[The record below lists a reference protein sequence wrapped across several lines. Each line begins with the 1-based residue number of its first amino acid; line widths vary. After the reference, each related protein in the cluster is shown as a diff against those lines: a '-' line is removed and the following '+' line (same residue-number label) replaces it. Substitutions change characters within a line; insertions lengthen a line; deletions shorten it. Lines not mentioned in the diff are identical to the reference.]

1 MLEHG
6 LAPTTGA
13 YEIEQSL
20 RFNDV
25 DSPYLTWKP
34 ATAGNRKTW
43 TFSTWIKPAE
53 LANTNGGQDALFSAY
68 TDNDNRIQL
77 YLEDTTSN
85 RLNVYAVEGATA
97 VLSLRTEMAFR
108 DFSAWYHIM
117 LVVDT
122 TQATSSDRAKF
133 YVNGTQVTDLISPTY
148 PAQNTDIRVNAVA
161 EHDIGTTRWNSAVG
175 NYYYNGYMAE
185 TYFIDGQ
192 ALTPSSFGET
202 GAYGE
207 WKPIEYTGTYGSNG
221 FYLKMQKD
229 ETVEGFNTI
238 TYTGDGASN
247 HSISGVGFTPDLVW
261 IKSRSA
267 AIDHQVFDSVRGADL
282 ALQSNATYAESD
294 YDTFNSFDSD
304 GFSLNIGAIGTNQS
318 GTTYAAWCWD
328 AGTGS
333 ASSNTDGTI
342 TSTVKANTAYGFSI
356 VSYTGNATTGAT
368 VGHGLSEK
376 PDLVIWKN
384 RIDADIWTVYSSPV
398 GATKDLRLNETTA
411 ANTTAVFNST
421 EPTSSVFTVGNG
433 NRVNGSGD
441 SIIAYCFH
449 SVAGYSKIGSYTGT
463 GAAGNAVTTGFAPA
477 FVMIKRTDAADS
489 WLMYDNTRDAKTT
502 MDKYLKAETSAA
514 EGTFSAVEFT
524 DTGFTLQTTDQAFNL
539 SGGSYIYIAFADTRE
554 YAFWRDY
561 SGNNNNWT
569 PNNLTEYDEVKDSPT
584 NNWCTLS
591 PLDIA
596 SGLTLNQG
604 NLSVGGT
611 NASRPRA
618 KGTMSIPSSG
628 NWYWEVVPLGNA
640 TTNMC
645 FGVTGDDTTLGGF
658 PDKAGDSG
666 IRRVDVAFSIGD
678 IIGLKLNRTTGK
690 LQYRINAGTWADVTQ
705 VPTVSTTLDLLPLFQ
720 IDGSDNRDAQFNFG
734 QDSSFAGHKP
744 AQGNTDDNGYGDFYY
759 APPTGYLALCTANLP
774 DATVI
779 PSEHFNT
786 VLWTGNG
793 TSQSITGVGFQP
805 DWSIL
810 KKRNSAGQHMVFDV
824 LRGVYEE
831 INTNTTEGD
840 TTRTNTLT
848 SFDSDGFSVGDH
860 GDVNSSSDTFVG
872 WNWKANGAGVSNTDG
887 SITSTVSVNTSAGF
901 SIVSYTGTATDN
913 QTFGHGLSQAPEM
926 VIVKNRTEGGS
937 VQAGWQIY
945 HKDTANNYYLQFTT
959 AAKAAGA
966 EAWNSTTPTSSV
978 VHIGNS
984 THTNQVD
991 DYIAY
996 CFHSV
1001 DGFSKVG
1008 SYTGNGSTSDGTFV
1022 YTGFRPAF
1030 VLIKCSSN
1038 ADDWHGPYDSER
1050 GENPSNPLVYANL
1063 SSAENA
1069 GTNHIDQLSNG
1080 FKLRSDN
1087 INQSGR
1093 TFIYIAFAE
1102 NPFKHT
1108 NAR

>member
-1 MLEHG
+1 MSILQQG
-6 LAPTTGA
+6 IVPASAGG
-13 YEIEQSL
+13 YEIDNSL
-20 RFNDV
+20 RFNDD
-25 DSPYLTWKP
+25 DSAYLSWTP
-34 ATAGNRKTW
+34 TSAGNRKTW
-43 TFSTWIKPAE
+43 TLSGWVKRGNLGTH
-53 LANTNGGQDALFSAY
+53 QRLFSCNREAGNENRVECRFGDDDKLNIEIVIGAVGY
-68 TDNDNRIQL
+68 TT
-77 YLEDTTSN
+77 TTSS
-85 RLNVYAVEGATA
+85 VY
-97 VLSLRTEMAFR
+97 R
-108 DFSAWYHIM
+108 DASHWYHIV
-117 LVVDT
+117 LVVNT
-122 TQATSSDRAKF
+122 TEAVSSNRVKI
-133 YVNGTQVTDLISPTY
+133 YVNNKEASYSSQSVPN
-148 PAQNTDIRVNAVA
+148 QNADTEINNNIQHGLGHSVSYGAYFDGYLAEVN
-161 EHDIGTTRWNSAVG
+161 
-175 NYYYNGYMAE
+175 
-185 TYFIDGQ
+185 FIDGQ
-192 ALTPSSFGET
+192 ALTPDNFGET
-202 GAYGE
+202 GDYGE
-207 WKPIEYTGTYGSNG
+207 WKPIEYTGAYGVNG
-221 FYLKMQKD
+221 FYLD
-229 ETVEGFNTI
+229 FEN
-238 TYTGDGASN
+238 
-247 HSISGVGFTPDLVW
+247 SGSL
-261 IKSRSA
+261 
-267 AIDHQVFDSVRGADL
+267 GAD
-282 ALQSNATYAESD
+282 
-294 YDTFNSFDSD
+294 
-304 GFSLNIGAIGTNQS
+304 
-318 GTTYAAWCWD
+318 
-328 AGTGS
+328 
-333 ASSNTDGTI
+333 
-342 TSTVKANTAYGFSI
+342 
-356 VSYTGNATTGAT
+356 VS
-368 VGHGLSEK
+368 
-376 PDLVIWKN
+376 
-384 RIDADIWTVYSSPV
+384 
-398 GATKDLRLNETTA
+398 
-411 ANTTAVFNST
+411 
-421 EPTSSVFTVGNG
+421 GNG
-433 NRVNGSGD
+433 
-441 SIIAYCFH
+441 
-449 SVAGYSKIGSYTGT
+449 
-463 GAAGNAVTTGFAPA
+463 
-477 FVMIKRTDAADS
+477 
-489 WLMYDNTRDAKTT
+489 
-502 MDKYLKAETSAA
+502 
-514 EGTFSAVEFT
+514 
-524 DTGFTLQTTDQAFNL
+524 
-539 SGGSYIYIAFADTRE
+539 
-554 YAFWRDY
+554 
-561 SGNNNNWT
+561 NNWT
-569 PNNLTEYDEVKDSPT
+569 PTNLAATDQMLDSPT
-584 NNWCTLS
+584 NNFCTLN
-591 PLDIA
+591 PLEKA
-596 SGLTLNQG
+596 SSVTLSEG
-604 NLSVGGT
+604 NLRAYPTTDYDGIRATIGQTTGKWYFEAAVYVVTGNVDDVGIG
-611 NASRPRA
+611 
-618 KGTMSIPSSG
+618 I
-628 NWYWEVVPLGNA
+628 
-640 TTNMC
+640 
-645 FGVTGDDTTLGGF
+645 TGDDTALTNMYAVSPAVWAVGGSILKNNAVVQSGLGSF
-658 PDKAGDSG
+658 A
-666 IRRVDVAFSIGD
+666 VGD
-678 IIGLKLNRTTGK
+678 IIGVALNLDSGTVQFYKNNTAYGSAETLPTNSAEWLPSVYGANTRN
-690 LQYRINAGTWADVTQ
+690 QY
-705 VPTVSTTLDLLPLFQ
+705 L
-720 IDGSDNRDAQFNFG
+720 NFG
-734 QDSSFAGHKP
+734 QDSSFAGNKT
-744 AQGNTDDNGYGDFYY
+744 AQGNADGNGYGDFYY
-759 APPTGYLALCTANLP
+759 TPPSGFLALCTQNLP
-774 DATVI
+774 DPTVI
-779 PSEHFNT
+779 PSEHFST